1 MKESPQD
8 TARRL
13 SARLGPDDS
22 QLTPCTYCG
31 YPFDQDQLGRYG
43 CPNCIGEGL
52 KTQRER

>member
-13 SARLGPDDS
+13 SARFGPDDI